1 MIVFFI
7 ITTLFIVSLAA
18 AILTHKKSKTFG
30 SDMKLLSDEE
40 INKLT
45 EDEKIKYQKWEGLEG
60 WNLKLLVPTV
70 LFGLLFV
77 LSIANFTNH
86 LPGERDRI
94 LSEKSL
100 IIYKAQNGEYE
111 DNGDM
116 ITAIDEFNDDLKR
129 KQKAIENPWVNWYVS
144 RHYKDVEPINYTI
157 DLEGIEYKN

>member
-18 AILTHKKSKTFG
+18 AILTHKKSKTFD

-60 WNLKLLVPTV
+60 WNLKLLVPTI
-70 LFGLLFV
+70 LFGLIFV
-77 LSIANFTNH
+77 LSIANFANH

-100 IIYKAQNGEYE
+100 IIYKVQNGEYE

-116 ITAIDEFNDDLKR
+116 IAAIDEFNDDLKR
-129 KQKAIENPWVNWYVS
+129 KQKALENPWVNWYVS